1 MTDDAI
7 SAAFAQV
14 GPGVRAIMVFD
25 SRCVLCSGTVQ
36 WVIRHDP
43 EGRVAFA
50 GTESA
55 AGAGLY
61 ALSGHDADAT
71 FLLVTRDGV
80 RVRSDAGLAMLE
92 ILGVWPRSTAAGRL
106 VPRVVRDGFY
116 DLVARNRYRVFGRR
130 RTCAVPNPGL
140 RARFLV

>member
-1 MTDDAI
+1 MTGDAI
-7 SAAFAQV
+7 AAAFAKV

-43 EGRVAFA
+43 AGRVAFA
-50 GTESA
+50 GTDSA
-55 AGAGLY
+55 AGARLY
-61 ALSGHDADAT
+61 DVSGHDANAT
-71 FLLVTRDGV
+71 FLLVTRDRV

-92 ILGVWPRSTAAGRL
+92 ILRLWPALTAAGRR
-106 VPRVVRDGFY
+106 VPQVLRDGFY

-130 RTCAVPNPGL
+130 EACAVPDARL

>member
-1 MTDDAI
+1 MTGDAI
-7 SAAFAQV
+7 PAAFAQV

-25 SRCVLCSGTVQ
+25 SHCVLCSGTVQ

-43 EGRVAFA
+43 DGRVAFA

-55 AGAGLY
+55 AGARLY
-61 ALSGHDADAT
+61 AVSGHDADAT
-71 FLLVTRDGV
+71 FLLVTRDRV

-92 ILGVWPRSTAAGRL
+92 VLGVWPRLTAAGRL
-106 VPRVVRDGFY
+106 VPRVLRDGFY
-116 DLVARNRYRVFGRR
+116 DVVARNRYRVFGRR
-130 RTCAVPNPGL
+130 TMCAVPETGV

>member
-1 MTDDAI
+1 
-7 SAAFAQV
+7 
-14 GPGVRAIMVFD
+14 MVFD

-43 EGRVAFA
+43 AGRVAFA
-50 GTESA
+50 GTDSA
-55 AGAGLY
+55 AGARLY
-61 ALSGHDADAT
+61 DVSGHDANAT
-71 FLLVTRDGV
+71 FLMVTRDGV

-92 ILGVWPRSTAAGRL
+92 ILGVWSALTAAGRL
-106 VPRVVRDGFY
+106 LPRVVRDGFY

-130 RTCAVPNPGL
+130 TTCAAPEAGV